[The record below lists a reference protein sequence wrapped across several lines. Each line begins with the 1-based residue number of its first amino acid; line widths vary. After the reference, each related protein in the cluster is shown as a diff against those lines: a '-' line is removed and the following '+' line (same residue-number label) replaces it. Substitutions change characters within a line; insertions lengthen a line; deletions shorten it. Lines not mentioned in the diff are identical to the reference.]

1 MSRTAGSES
10 IARLAAFAADL
21 TPDRLPPRIV
31 ETAEACVLYGL
42 AVGVASLRARQPA
55 IAAGQAALGTQ
66 GRSTRFL
73 DGRKV
78 APAAA
83 AFANGTLLHAR
94 IQEDSHPTGHL
105 GVVIVPA
112 ALAVAEDIGGSG
124 ADLIAAI
131 VGGFEVALRIGR
143 DHAADLSARGLR
155 TTPVYGVFGAAVA
168 TARLMRCDAT
178 RMSMAIALAAGTS
191 SGLREFSAAGTT
203 EYAYQPGFAAMN
215 GIVVGGLAAA
225 GAEAALSALDGEAGF
240 YRAFGTDKGQ
250 YGARLCDGL
259 GTSFELEQVSFKP
272 YPICQFHRGF
282 VAAAIELAREA
293 GRRPLEQL
301 VLRLHP
307 FEADFYGVR
316 YKGPFASFPQTFM
329 SAPFCAAVAW
339 SRGRVHFAD
348 LNDFAAADVL
358 ALVPRITIV
367 ADPSRPRYAP
377 RIEARLQDGETLVR
391 EATEGA
397 GAYRLTWPRAMEQTR
412 ALLAELG
419 LAPGLADAIISAA
432 KDLHRAPTT
441 DGLLAAIGAACAAVG
456 ETR

>member
-1 MSRTAGSES
+1 MSRTAGSEC

-21 TPDRLPPRIV
+21 APARLPPAIV
-31 ETAEACVLYGL
+31 ETAEALVLYGL
-42 AVGVASLRARQPA
+42 AVGIASLRARQPA
-55 IAAGQAALGTQ
+55 IAASQSALGTE
-66 GRSTRFL
+66 GRSTRFH

-78 APAAA
+78 APSAA

-105 GVVIVPA
+105 GVVIIPA
-112 ALAVAEDIGGSG
+112 ALAMAEDVAASG

-131 VGGFEVALRIGR
+131 VGGYEVALRIGR

-168 TARLMRCDAT
+168 TARLMRCDAA

-240 YRAFGTDKGQ
+240 YRAFGMDRGE
-250 YGARLCDGL
+250 YGARLSAGL
-259 GTSFELEQVSFKP
+259 GTTFELEQVSFKP

-282 VAAAIELAREA
+282 VAAAIELTREA
-293 GRRPLEQL
+293 AGRPLGEL
-301 VLRLHP
+301 VVNLHP

-367 ADPSRPRYAP
+367 ADPSRPRYGP
-377 RIEARLQDGETLVR
+377 RIEARLQDGGSLVR

-412 ALLAELG
+412 ALFAELG
-419 LAPGLADAIISAA
+419 LAPGLADRLVSAA
-432 KDLHRAPTT
+432 RDLHRAPNCN
-441 DGLLAAIGAACAAVG
+441 GLLAASEAACAAARA
-456 ETR
+456 TS